1 MLLVLAG
8 CGYDR
13 GSGPLSQASTVTVS
27 VASTDPMTATG
38 ETRLATAV
46 VKDAYGPVIPAPSLS
61 WRTSAPAVATV
72 EGTGS
77 NATVTAVH
85 DGTANIT
92 ASSGSVEGMIT
103 VTVRRRVVS
112 IELSAP
118 DSVVVAGSTTQ
129 LTVVGRDARDHAIT
143 GLAGVRFATSNPF
156 SVQVSA
162 FGLVTALFS
171 SFRPFSSIITAT
183 LVRDGMTLSATKR
196 IDVGDAAPPGFG
208 FSGLMEPEGVR
219 PEPVLSASE
228 GVVFLRLDGEQVHYR
243 ILWSLLE
250 GPPLSAHIHGPD
262 GSDAVADVL
271 VDLALGNPTNTSG
284 TFSGSFSAEDI
295 HPQGRSR
302 AIALDSLVTLMGI
315 PGMAY
320 ADIHTAFFRDGALR
334 GAIFP
339 RKATEASLWRIR
351 ETRRRSRLVMSRD
364 FLIAMKLV
372 P

>member
-1 MLLVLAG
+1 MIMVLAG

-13 GSGPLSQASTVTVS
+13 GSGPLRYVATVTVS

-46 VKDAYGPVIPAPSLS
+46 VKDAYGSVIPAPSLS

-72 EGTGS
+72 EGSGS
-77 NATVTAVH
+77 NATVTAVD
-85 DGTANIT
+85 DGTANIM

-103 VTVRRRVVS
+103 ITVRRRVVS

-118 DSVVVAGSTTQ
+118 DSVVVAGSTMQ
-129 LTVVGRDARDHAIT
+129 LTVVGRDTRDHAIT
-143 GLAGVRFATSNPF
+143 GLSGIRFATSNPF

-162 FGLVTALFS
+162 SGLVTALFS

-183 LVRDGMTLSATKR
+183 VVRDGMTLSATKR
-196 IDVGDAAPPGFG
+196 IDVGDAAPPGFD

-219 PEPVLSASE
+219 PEPVVSVSE
-228 GVVFLRLDGEQVHYR
+228 GVVFLSLAGDQVHYR

-262 GSDAVADVL
+262 GNDGVADML
-271 VDLALGNPTNTSG
+271 VDLPLGNQTNTSG

-295 HPQGRSR
+295 HPQGHSR
-302 AIALDSLVTLMGI
+302 AISLDSLVTLMSI
-315 PGMAY
+315 PGMTY

-334 GAIFP
+334 GAIFS
-339 RKATEASLWRIR
+339 RTEADASRAVLA
-351 ETRRRSRLVMSRD
+351 RRGARGL
-364 FLIAMKLV
+364 
-372 P
+372 